1 MTSLPLQHHGSA
13 YGSVECFTRKLMIAF
28 TASALITPRERIEQP
43 LMLVEDGLIV
53 EISSRAQSETPADVI
68 DLGDGIIAP
77 GFIDLHVHG
86 GGGSDVMGQDG
97 LLVVS
102 KFLSR
107 YGVTSYLPTTVT
119 APLDKTLSALD
130 RIAAGIEQRDGQG
143 ARPLGIHLE
152 GPFLSHLRRGVH
164 PEIDLLKPSV
174 QMFDRFWQAARGHV
188 RMITIAPELEGAM
201 EVIAAAASRG
211 VLVSLGHSDA
221 TMDSAR
227 AAIDA
232 GARHVTHTFNAMRP
246 LDHRSPGIL
255 GVALTDARLSADII
269 ADGAHTDPSIVR
281 LFLRAKGPDAAV
293 LITDGLSP
301 TGMPEGH
308 YHLGSLE
315 VEVKGGLCV
324 SNGTIAGSV
333 LTLDRAVRNA
343 MKFAQWNL
351 QQSVALASLN
361 PARAAGFAEMGVLKA
376 GSRADFTVLSP
387 QGEVKKTFIGGKLFE
402 P

>member
-43 LMLVEDGLIV
+43 LMLVDDGLIV
-53 EISSRAQSETPADVI
+53 EISSRAQRETPADVI

-221 TMDSAR
+221 QD
-227 AAIDA
+227 D
-232 GARHVTHTFNAMRP
+232 
-246 LDHRSPGIL
+246 
-255 GVALTDARLSADII
+255 
-269 ADGAHTDPSIVR
+269 
-281 LFLRAKGPDAAV
+281 
-293 LITDGLSP
+293 
-301 TGMPEGH
+301 E
-308 YHLGSLE
+308 
-315 VEVKGGLCV
+315 
-324 SNGTIAGSV
+324 
-333 LTLDRAVRNA
+333 
-343 MKFAQWNL
+343 
-351 QQSVALASLN
+351 
-361 PARAAGFAEMGVLKA
+361 AE
-376 GSRADFTVLSP
+376 
-387 QGEVKKTFIGGKLFE
+387 
-402 P
+402 

>member
-1 MTSLPLQHHGSA
+1 
-13 YGSVECFTRKLMIAF
+13 
-28 TASALITPRERIEQP
+28 
-43 LMLVEDGLIV
+43 
-53 EISSRAQSETPADVI
+53 
-68 DLGDGIIAP
+68 GDGIIAP

-201 EVIAAAASRG
+201 EVIAAAVSRG

-255 GVALTDARLSADII
+255 GVALTDARLSAD
-269 ADGAHTDPSIVR
+269 
-281 LFLRAKGPDAAV
+281 
-293 LITDGLSP
+293 
-301 TGMPEGH
+301 
-308 YHLGSLE
+308 
-315 VEVKGGLCV
+315 
-324 SNGTIAGSV
+324 
-333 LTLDRAVRNA
+333 
-343 MKFAQWNL
+343 
-351 QQSVALASLN
+351 
-361 PARAAGFAEMGVLKA
+361 
-376 GSRADFTVLSP
+376 
-387 QGEVKKTFIGGKLFE
+387 
-402 P
+402 